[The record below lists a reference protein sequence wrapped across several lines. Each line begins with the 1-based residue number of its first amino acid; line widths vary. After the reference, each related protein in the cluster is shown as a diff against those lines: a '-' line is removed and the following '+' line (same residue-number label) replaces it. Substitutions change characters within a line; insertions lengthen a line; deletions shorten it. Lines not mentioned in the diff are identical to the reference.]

1 MRLMFA
7 LICSF
12 ILAISGSLLVSSV
25 KEHKDMAEKE
35 AVEKKEWVAIGCP
48 VVDSECGSKHKYAC
62 YIAVNGNGDFYVAKN
77 ILVKSRKTCG
87 N

>member
-1 MRLMFA
+1 MSDVFA
-7 LICSF
+7 LICFF
-12 ILAISGSLLVSSV
+12 ILSISASMVSSV

-35 AVEKKEWVAIGCP
+35 AVEKKEWIAIGCP
-48 VVDSECGSKHKYAC
+48 VVDSECGSKYKYAC
-62 YIAVNGNGDFYVAKN
+62 SIAVNGNGDFYVAKN